1 MAATY
6 YSPLYELAPNRGT
19 AAYLPRYPNVD
30 TRAKVVTEL
39 IVIPATTFSSVLAA
53 GDVVKL
59 IPAPPAGVFV
69 KDLVFSNGDM
79 DSGTTITVN
88 LGWTSAQTTF
98 LSASTA
104 FQSANT
110 GLALTV
116 AQIMGQ
122 TVSAAGDDLQFT
134 VQAGPATAATALTV
148 LVTLV
153 YP

>member
-1 MAATY
+1 MATY

-19 AAYLPRYPNVD
+19 AAYIPRYPNVD
-30 TRAKVVTEL
+30 HRAVTVTEL
-39 IVIPATTFSSVLAA
+39 ISIPAATFTSVLAA
-53 GDVVKL
+53 GDVIKL
-59 IPAPPAGVFV
+59 IPVLPAGVIV
-69 KDLVFSNGDM
+69 KDLIFTNGDM

-88 LGWTSAQTTF
+88 LGWTAAQTTF

-110 GLALTV
+110 GTALTA
-116 AQIMGQ
+116 AQIMGGV
-122 TVSAAGDDLQFT
+122 VSVAGDDLQFT
-134 VQAGPATAATALTV
+134 VQAGPATSAAAIAV